1 MSEEMIGMV
10 LEEAAEKMDGAV
22 AHTRSEFG
30 GVRSG
35 RANSAL
41 VERLNVEYYGSD
53 VALRQLAS
61 FSVPEARQL
70 LISPFDKS
78 AMTAIEKA
86 IQNSDLGLNPS
97 NDGHVIRLSF
107 PPLTAE
113 RRKELVRLVKHM
125 AEEGRIQLRNVR
137 RSARHDLGALE
148 KDGDVTEDELA
159 RAEKDLDKMIHA
171 KEAEISLALEAK
183 ETELLET

>member
-1 MSEEMIGMV
+1 MSEEMVGVV
-10 LEEAAEKMDGAV
+10 LEEAADKMDKAV
-22 AHTRSEFG
+22 AHTRSEFA

-35 RANSAL
+35 RASSAL
-41 VERLNVEYYGSD
+41 VERLNVEYYGAD
-53 VALRQLAS
+53 TPMRQLAS

-70 LISPFDKS
+70 VISPFDKTS
-78 AMTAIEKA
+78 MASIEKA
-86 IQNSDLGLNPS
+86 IRNSDLGLNPS

-125 AEEGRIQLRNVR
+125 AEEGRIQLRNAR
-137 RSARHDLGALE
+137 RSARHDLGELE

-159 RAEKDLDKMIHA
+159 RAEKDLDKVIHA
-171 KEAEISLALEAK
+171 KEAEIDQALASK
-183 ETELLET
+183 EQELLEE